1 MAKKS
6 SSNRQRPAS
15 HAKGGATN
23 KTQTSTATLVHATKP
38 NSAGLDSTK
47 RASEVETQSKPAAAS
62 IVRDTPAAP
71 AKPAAKPPTPPK
83 AAAPLPAPTKTAALA
98 TKTEAPTAKPAPAA
112 SKRQDT
118 RVARARATQRAR
130 QAGYISAENF
140 SYVLG
145 DLKLVAW
152 LAGGAFAILIALTF
166 FLPR

>member
-71 AKPAAKPPTPPK
+71 AKPAAKPATPPK
-83 AAAPLPAPTKTAALA
+83 AAAAPTKTAALA